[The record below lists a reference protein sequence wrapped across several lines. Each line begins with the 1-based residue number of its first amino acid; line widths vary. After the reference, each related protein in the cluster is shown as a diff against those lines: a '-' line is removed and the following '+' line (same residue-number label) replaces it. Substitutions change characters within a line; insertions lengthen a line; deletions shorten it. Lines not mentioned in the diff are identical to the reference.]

1 MAKLL
6 TLFTLLPKAHQ
17 ITLSLLVMLTAIIL
31 MFPSEDAQASKQ
43 TGLVDKSNAQKTIE
57 TNTRYAVP
65 LAFRT
70 PLAPGADT
78 ITEVPADNISD
89 DSTQSLQTGSDDN
102 SQATADDEAFA
113 KHLALLQTRP
123 NGVDGVISELDEQIA
138 QQKARL
144 KQQAGNDDYTVEYY
158 EVVKG
163 DTLGGLFSR
172 AGLSA
177 KDVYDITQLPLAKK
191 NLLKIMPGEEIA
203 ISKNDLGELKE
214 LSYRMDKV
222 STLVISHTNDNYKE
236 VVNTKKVE
244 SRTSFI
250 TATIKSNFWNAAAD
264 AGLSGNHI
272 MELANIFGWD
282 VDFALDIRKGDNFS
296 LLFDQEYADGQFLR
310 NGKILAAEF
319 INQGERYT
327 AVRYTD
333 GEYYSENGDS
343 MRKAFLRSPVDF
355 KYVSSNFNPRRLHPV
370 TGQVKAHRGVDY
382 VAAIGTP
389 IKAAGKGRVIES
401 SYNQYN
407 GNYVFI
413 KHNDTYTTKY
423 LHLTKRKVKRG
434 DSVKQGQIIGTLGK
448 TGRVTGAHL
457 HYEFIVNGVHRNPR
471 TIDLPKS
478 MPINRNEKGKF
489 TSLSKQ
495 LMAQL
500 KSNQQQQLASN

>member
-43 TGLVDKSNAQKTIE
+43 TGLVDKSAPQKNIE
-57 TNTRYAVP
+57 TNTRYTVP

-70 PLAPGADT
+70 PSAPNADT
-78 ITEVPADNISD
+78 SNKEPADNIFD
-89 DSTQSLQTGSDDN
+89 DTIQSLQVDSDN
-102 SQATADDEAFA
+102 NGQATADDEAFSQ
-113 KHLALLQTRP
+113 HLAKLKTRP
-123 NGVDGVISELDEQIA
+123 NDVDDVINELDEQVA
-138 QQKARL
+138 KQKAQL
-144 KQQAGNDDYTVEYY
+144 KQQASNDDDNVEYY

-203 ISKNDLGELKE
+203 ITKNDLGELTE

-222 STLVISHTNDNYKE
+222 STLVISHINDTYKE

-282 VDFALDIRKGDNFS
+282 VDFALDIRKGDHFS

-310 NGKILAAEF
+310 NGNILAAEF

-333 GEYYSENGDS
+333 GEYYSETGNS

-389 IKAAGKGRVIES
+389 IKAAGKGKVVES
-401 SYNQYN
+401 GYNQFN

-413 KHNDTYTTKY
+413 KHNETYTTKY
-423 LHLTKRKVKRG
+423 LHLTKRKVSRG
-434 DSVKQGQIIGTLGK
+434 DTVKQGQIIGTLGK

-478 MPINRNEKGKF
+478 MPINRNELGKF